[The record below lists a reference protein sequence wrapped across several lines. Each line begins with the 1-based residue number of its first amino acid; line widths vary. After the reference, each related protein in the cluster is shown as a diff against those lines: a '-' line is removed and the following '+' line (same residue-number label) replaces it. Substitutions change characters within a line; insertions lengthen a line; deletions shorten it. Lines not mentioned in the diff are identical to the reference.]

1 MSCVFF
7 STDRNYSP
15 LKSSQ
20 QNLSNVPAKEKEFPK
35 NVLTER
41 HVRII
46 LECLSLEGLGDRLD
60 QFLAILDFEPTWEAW
75 ESYEIFSQ

>member
-1 MSCVFF
+1 MSCVF
-7 STDRNYSP
+7 STDRNYSL

-35 NVLTER
+35 NVLIER
-41 HVRII
+41 HVEII
-46 LECLSLEGLGDRLD
+46 LRMSKFRGPGDRLD